1 MFLKN
6 SDQAK
11 YGNLINTM
19 NTEYAMGN
27 GKFPKNVTKAVDIM
41 ANYKFDN
48 ARKPQ
53 PKKDHYKK
61 KHNKKEEKKETS
73 FAQTKKDYICYCC
86 GKTGHCSPDCP
97 KKNTRKPGDWGSQ
110 KGIIVPT
117 KQGRQR

>member
-27 GKFPKNVTKAVDIM
+27 DKFPKDVTKAVDIM

-48 ARKPQ
+48 AKKPY
-53 PKKDHYKK
+53 PKKEDNKKHGHKNKK
-61 KHNKKEEKKETS
+61 KKEKMLRLCNFFDLNVQSHENSINPINCTFYTFS
-73 FAQTKKDYICYCC
+73 T
-86 GKTGHCSPDCP
+86 H
-97 KKNTRKPGDWGSQ
+97 KN
-110 KGIIVPT
+110 
-117 KQGRQR
+117 